1 MLLELNIQNIA
12 LIERLRIEFGRGL
25 NVLTGETGAG
35 KSIVVDCV
43 NLALGGR
50 ADRDLI
56 RTGEERGM
64 VRALFDLDGNEE
76 AIRYLDSLGVDTE
89 GGFAE
94 VTREITRSGKNICRV
109 NGAML
114 LLSNVKTFTGM
125 LVDIHG
131 QHEHQRLMDAEK
143 HLAFLDAYA
152 KEALEKP
159 LETVSQCHHE
169 YSATQKEL
177 SRLTMDEAER
187 ARRVDALTFQHK
199 EISQAK
205 LREDEEETLLSK
217 NRIYENAEKLSG
229 HLRTAYERVYI
240 GGKSISA
247 QESLKRA
254 MDAMSAISDIDEK
267 YKSLFERLEEVYYT
281 VSDIGYELQDASEE
295 TEFDPQEAEK
305 VYDRLDLIQRL
316 KRKYGPDLKD
326 VIAFGK
332 KAGEELKR
340 LNAASDTR
348 QELEDTLK
356 VQKSRLEAA
365 CEALSAIRREKAQA
379 LCGAV
384 VGQLK
389 DLGMGRTRFEA
400 AFKKRSQ
407 PAADGWDEM
416 EFMISPNPGEP
427 LRPMAAIASGGEL
440 SRIMLA
446 FKAITAE
453 NDGVDTMIFD
463 EIDTG
468 ISGRMAQ
475 TVGEKMCML
484 GKMRQV
490 ICVTHLAQIAALG
503 DHHYMVE
510 KTVVNDHTGS
520 SVRKLDEEGRT
531 LEIARLVGG
540 ADEGESGRTHA
551 RNMLEAANTLKKKRF
566 ESCS

>member
-56 RTGEERGM
+56 RTGEEKAC
-64 VRALFDLDGNEE
+64 VRALFDISENSDAAE
-76 AIRYLDSLGVDTE
+76 YLASLGVDTDD
-89 GGFAE
+89 GLAE
-94 VTREITRSGKNICRV
+94 VSREITRSGKNVCRV

-114 LLSNVKTFTGM
+114 TLSCVRQFTAL

-131 QHEHQRLMDAEK
+131 QHEHQQLMDSEK
-143 HLAFLDAYA
+143 HLSFLDAYA
-152 KEALEKP
+152 GEAITDLKDEVKD
-159 LETVSQCHHE
+159 TYDAYAV
-169 YSATQKEL
+169 TQREL
-177 SRLTMDEAER
+177 NRLNMDEAER
-187 ARRVDALTFQHK
+187 ERRIDNLTFQHK
-199 EISQAK
+199 EIASAK
-205 LREDEEETLLSK
+205 LKEDEEETLLSK

-229 HLRTAYERVYI
+229 HLRSAYERVYI

-254 MDAMSAISDIDEK
+254 MDSMSAISDIDEK
-267 YKSLFERLEEVYYT
+267 YRSLHSRLEEVYYA

-295 TEFDPQEAEK
+295 MEFDPSEAEK
-305 VYDRLDLIQRL
+305 VADRLDLIQKL
-316 KRKYGPDLKD
+316 KRKYGPELKD
-326 VIAFGK
+326 VIEFGK
-332 KAGEELKR
+332 KTKEELKK
-340 LNAASDTR
+340 LNDSSDAR
-348 QELEDTLK
+348 QELEDLLK
-356 VQKSRLEAA
+356 TQKKALKEAA
-365 CEALSAIRREKAQA
+365 EALSAVRKEKAGN

-384 VGQLK
+384 IEQLK

-400 AFKKRSQ
+400 KFNVLNKPQSGGQ
-407 PAADGWDEM
+407 DEM

-427 LRPMAAIASGGEL
+427 LKPLSAIASGGEI

-446 FKAITAE
+446 LKAITAE
-453 NDGVDTMIFD
+453 SEGVDTMIFD

-484 GKMRQV
+484 GKARQV
-490 ICVTHLAQIAALG
+490 ICVTHLAQIAALS
-503 DHHYMVE
+503 DQQYLVE
-510 KTVVNDHTGS
+510 KTVDGDRTGS
-520 SVRKLDEEGRT
+520 TVRMLSEEGRID
-531 LEIARLVGG
+531 EIARMVGG

-551 RNMLEAANTLKKKRF
+551 KNMLEAANALKKKRF
-566 ESCS
+566 E

>member
-1 MLLELNIQNIA
+1 MLLELNISNIA
-12 LIERLRIEFGRGL
+12 LIKSLRIEFGRGL

-56 RTGEERGM
+56 RTGEEKGM
-64 VRALFDLDGNEE
+64 VRALFDVSENEE
-76 AIRYLDSLGVDTE
+76 ALKYLESLGVDTE
-89 GGFAE
+89 GGLCE
-94 VTREITRSGKNICRV
+94 VTREITKSGKNVCRV

-131 QHEHQRLMDAEK
+131 QHEHQKLMDAEK
-143 HLAFLDAYA
+143 HLSFLDAFAGSECAKA
-152 KEALEKP
+152 KEETEKCFAAYS
-159 LETVSQCHHE
+159 ET
-169 YSATQKEL
+169 KREL
-177 SRLTMDEAER
+177 DRLNMDEAER
-187 ARRVDALTFQHK
+187 ARRLDVLTFQHK
-199 EISQAK
+199 EIAGAK
-205 LREDEEETLLSK
+205 LKEDEEEILMSK
-217 NRIYENAEKLSG
+217 NRIYENAEKLSS

-254 MDAMSAISDIDEK
+254 MDAISAISDIDDK
-267 YKSLFERLEEVYYT
+267 YKSLYERLEEAYYA
-281 VSDIGYELQDASEE
+281 VSDIGYELQDATEE
-295 TEFDPQEAEK
+295 TDFDPAEAEK

-316 KRKYGPDLKD
+316 KRKYGPELKD

-332 KAGEELKR
+332 KAGEEIKR
-340 LNAASDTR
+340 LNASSDIR
-348 QELEDTLK
+348 EELEDVLK
-356 VQKSRLEAA
+356 TQKKALKAA
-365 CEALSAIRREKAQA
+365 CEALTHVRREKGAA
-379 LCGAV
+379 LCEAV

-400 AFKKRSQ
+400 KFDKKAQ
-407 PAADGWDEM
+407 MTQDGEDEM

-427 LRPMAAIASGGEL
+427 LRPMAAIASGGEI

-446 FKAITAE
+446 LKAITAE
-453 NDGVDTMIFD
+453 NDGVGTMIFD

-484 GKMRQV
+484 GKNRQV

-503 DHHYMVE
+503 DHHYVVT
-510 KTVVNDHTGS
+510 KTVVNDQTGS
-520 SVRKLDEEGRT
+520 TVMKLDEDGRT
-531 LEIARLVGG
+531 EEIARLVGG
-540 ADEGESGRTHA
+540 ADEGESGRMHA
-551 RNMLEAANTLKKKRF
+551 KNMLEAANTLKRKRF
-566 ESCS
+566 E

>member
-56 RTGEERGM
+56 RTGEEKAC
-64 VRALFDLDGNEE
+64 VRALFDISNNPDAEK
-76 AIRYLDSLGVDTE
+76 YLDSLGIDVED
-89 GGFAE
+89 GLAE
-94 VTREITRSGKNICRV
+94 VSREISRSGKNVCRV

-114 LLSNVKTFTGM
+114 TLSNVRLFTSM

-131 QHEHQRLMDAEK
+131 QHEHQQLMDSEK
-143 HLAFLDAYA
+143 HLSFLDVYAGEMLSSYKEKVKDAY
-152 KEALEKP
+152 EAYIK
-159 LETVSQCHHE
+159 THR
-169 YSATQKEL
+169 EL
-177 SRLTMDEAER
+177 NRLNMDEAER
-187 ARRVDALTFQHK
+187 ERKIDNLTFQHK
-199 EISQAK
+199 EILGAK
-205 LREDEEETLLSK
+205 LKADEEETLLSK

-267 YKSLFERLEEVYYT
+267 YKTLHSRIEEAYYA

-295 TEFDPQEAEK
+295 MEFDPSEAEK
-305 VYDRLDLIQRL
+305 VADRLDLIQRL
-316 KRKYGPDLKD
+316 KRKYGPELKD
-326 VIAFGK
+326 VIEFGK
-332 KAGEELKR
+332 KAGEELKK
-340 LNAASDTR
+340 LNASSDIR
-348 QELEDTLK
+348 QELEEALK
-356 VQKSRLEAA
+356 TQKKALKSAA
-365 CEALSAIRREKAQA
+365 EALSAVRKDKAMK
-379 LCGAV
+379 LENAV
-384 VGQLK
+384 IEQLK

-400 AFKKRSQ
+400 KFELLEKPSANGQ
-407 PAADGWDEM
+407 DAM

-427 LRPMAAIASGGEL
+427 LRPLAAIASGGEI

-446 FKAITAE
+446 LKAITAE
-453 NDGVDTMIFD
+453 TEGVDTMIFD

-484 GKMRQV
+484 GKKRQV
-490 ICVTHLAQIAALG
+490 ICVTHLAQIAALS
-503 DHHYMVE
+503 DFQYLVE
-510 KTVVNDHTGS
+510 KTVEGEHTGS
-520 SVRKLDEEGRT
+520 TVRKLSEEGRID
-531 LEIARLVGG
+531 EIARMVGG

-551 RNMLEAANTLKKKRF
+551 KNMLDAANALKKKRF
-566 ESCS
+566 E

>member
-50 ADRDLI
+50 ADRELI
-56 RTGEERGM
+56 RTGEEKGM
-64 VRALFDLDGNEE
+64 VRALFDISGNTD
-76 AIRYLDSLGVDTE
+76 AIEYLESLGVDTE
-89 GGFAE
+89 GGLAE
-94 VTREITRSGKNICRV
+94 VSREITRSGKNVCRV

-114 LLSNVKTFTGM
+114 LLSNVRTFTGM

-143 HLAFLDAYA
+143 HLSFLDAYA
-152 KEALEKP
+152 GGECIKAKEEVFQKY
-159 LETVSQCHHE
+159 QD
-169 YSATQKEL
+169 YSKTAREL
-177 SRLTMDEAER
+177 NKLNMDEAER

-199 EISQAK
+199 EIAGAK
-205 LREDEEETLLSK
+205 LKADEEETLLSK
-217 NRIYENAEKLSG
+217 NRIYENAEKLSS

-254 MDAMSAISDIDEK
+254 MDAMGAITDIDEK
-267 YKSLFERLEEVYYT
+267 YRSLYERLEEAYYA
-281 VSDIGYELQDASEE
+281 VSDIGYELQDATEE
-295 TEFDPQEAEK
+295 TEFDPAEAEK

-316 KRKYGPDLKD
+316 KRKYGPELKD
-326 VIAFGK
+326 VIEFGK
-332 KAGEELKR
+332 KAEKELKT
-340 LNAASDTR
+340 LSASGDIKA
-348 QELEDTLK
+348 ELEDSLK
-356 VQKSRLEAA
+356 MQKIALKKA
-365 CEALSAIRREKAQA
+365 CEALSAIRREKAM
-379 LCGAV
+379 LLSEAV
-384 VGQLK
+384 IGQLK

-400 AFKKRSQ
+400 KFDKKVQ
-407 PAADGWDEM
+407 MTADGEDEM

-503 DHHYMVE
+503 DSHYLVE
-510 KTVVNDHTGS
+510 KTVVGDHTGS
-520 SVRKLDEEGRT
+520 TVRKLDDDGRT

-540 ADEGESGRTHA
+540 ADEGESGRMHA
-551 RNMLEAANTLKKKRF
+551 RNMLEAANALKKKRF
-566 ESCS
+566 E

>member
-50 ADRDLI
+50 ADRELI
-56 RTGEERGM
+56 RNGEEKAC
-64 VRALFDLDGNEE
+64 VRALFDITENKDAKE
-76 AIRYLDSLGVDTE
+76 YLSSLGIDVDD
-89 GGFAE
+89 GLAE
-94 VTREITRSGKNICRV
+94 VSREMSRSGKNVCRV
-109 NGAML
+109 NGAMMT
-114 LLSNVKTFTGM
+114 LSNLKQFTSM

-131 QHEHQRLMDAEK
+131 QHEHQQLMDAEK
-143 HLAFLDAYA
+143 HLSFLDAYA
-152 KEALEKP
+152 GEEFAPYKTEVRRTYEA
-159 LETVSQCHHE
+159 
-169 YSATQKEL
+169 YSLTNREL
-177 SRLTMDEAER
+177 NRLNMDEAER
-187 ARRVDALTFQHK
+187 ARRIDNLTFQHR
-199 EISQAK
+199 EIAGAK
-205 LREDEEETLLSK
+205 LKADEEETLLSK

-229 HLRTAYERVYI
+229 HLRTAYERVYA

-267 YKSLFERLEEVYYT
+267 YRLLHSRLEEAYYA

-295 TEFDPQEAEK
+295 MEFDPAEAEK
-305 VYDRLDLIQRL
+305 VADRLDLINRL
-316 KRKYGPDLKD
+316 KRKYGPELID
-326 VIAFGK
+326 VIEFGK
-332 KAGEELKR
+332 KAGEELKK
-340 LNAASDTR
+340 LNASSDIR

-356 VQKSRLEAA
+356 EQKKALKSAA
-365 CEALSAIRREKAQA
+365 EALSAVRKEKADR
-379 LCGAV
+379 LSLAV
-384 VGQLK
+384 IEQLK

-400 AFKKRSQ
+400 KFEKLDK
-407 PAADGWDEM
+407 PGHDGQDNM

-427 LRPMAAIASGGEL
+427 LRPLAAIASGGEI

-446 FKAITAE
+446 LKAITAE
-453 NDGVDTMIFD
+453 TEGVDTMIFD

-490 ICVTHLAQIAALG
+490 ICVTHLAQIAALS
-503 DHHYMVE
+503 DHQYLVE
-510 KTVVNDHTGS
+510 KTVEGDKTGS
-520 SVRKLDEEGRT
+520 TVKKLSEEGRID
-531 LEIARLVGG
+531 EIARMVGG
-540 ADEGESGRTHA
+540 ADEGESGRMHA
-551 RNMLEAANTLKKKRF
+551 RNMLEAANALKEKRF
-566 ESCS
+566 K

>member
-1 MLLELNIQNIA
+1 MLLELNISNIA
-12 LIERLRIEFGRGL
+12 LIKSLRIEFGRGL

-56 RTGEERGM
+56 RTGEEKGM
-64 VRALFDLDGNEE
+64 VRALFDVSENEE
-76 AIRYLDSLGVDTE
+76 ALKYLESLGVDTE
-89 GGFAE
+89 GGLCE
-94 VTREITRSGKNICRV
+94 VSREITKSGKNVCRV

-131 QHEHQRLMDAEK
+131 QHEHQKLMDAEK
-143 HLAFLDAYA
+143 HLSFLDAYA
-152 KEALEKP
+152 GSECEKAKEETEKCFAAYS
-159 LETVSQCHHE
+159 ET
-169 YSATQKEL
+169 KREL
-177 SRLTMDEAER
+177 DKLNMDEAER
-187 ARRVDALTFQHK
+187 ARRLDALTFQHK
-199 EISQAK
+199 EIAGAK
-205 LREDEEETLLSK
+205 LKEDEEEILMSK
-217 NRIYENAEKLSG
+217 NRIYENAEKLSS

-254 MDAMSAISDIDEK
+254 MDAISAISDIDDK
-267 YKSLFERLEEVYYT
+267 YKSLYERLEEAYYA
-281 VSDIGYELQDASEE
+281 VSDIGYELQDATEE
-295 TEFDPQEAEK
+295 TDFDPSEAEK

-316 KRKYGPDLKD
+316 KRKYGPELKD

-332 KAGEELKR
+332 KAGEEIKR
-340 LNAASDTR
+340 LNASSDIR
-348 QELEDTLK
+348 EELEDVLK
-356 VQKSRLEAA
+356 TQKKALKAA
-365 CEALSAIRREKAQA
+365 CEALTYVRREKGAA
-379 LCGAV
+379 LCEAV

-400 AFKKRSQ
+400 KFDKKAQ
-407 PAADGWDEM
+407 MTQDGEDEM

-427 LRPMAAIASGGEL
+427 LRPMAAIASGGEI

-446 FKAITAE
+446 LKAITAE

-484 GKMRQV
+484 GKNRQV

-503 DHHYMVE
+503 DHHYVVT
-510 KTVVNDHTGS
+510 KTVVNDQTGS
-520 SVRKLDEEGRT
+520 TVMKLDEDGRT
-531 LEIARLVGG
+531 EEIARLVGG
-540 ADEGESGRTHA
+540 ADEGESGRMHA
-551 RNMLEAANTLKKKRF
+551 KNMLEAANTLKRKRF
-566 ESCS
+566 E

>member
-56 RTGEERGM
+56 RTGEEKAY
-64 VRALFDLDGNEE
+64 VRALFDISENPEAKDYLEGMGIDAEE
-76 AIRYLDSLGVDTE
+76 GL
-89 GGFAE
+89 AE
-94 VTREITRSGKNICRV
+94 VSREITRSGKNICRV
-109 NGAML
+109 NGAMMT
-114 LLSNVKTFTGM
+114 LSNVKTFTGM

-131 QHEHQRLMDAEK
+131 QHEHQRLMDGEK
-143 HLAFLDAYA
+143 HLSFLDAYA
-152 KEALEKP
+152 GSALEP
-159 LETVSQCHHE
+159 LKADTEKAYEAYAQTNR
-169 YSATQKEL
+169 EL
-177 SRLTMDEAER
+177 NRLNMDEAER
-187 ARRVDALTFQHK
+187 ARRIDNLTFQHK
-199 EISQAK
+199 EIAGAK
-205 LREDEEETLLSK
+205 LKADEEEALESK

-254 MDAMSAISDIDEK
+254 MDAMNAISDIDEK
-267 YKSLFERLEEVYYT
+267 YKNLASRLEEAYYT

-295 TEFDPQEAEK
+295 MEFDPAEAEK
-305 VYDRLDLIQRL
+305 VQDRLDLIQRL
-316 KRKYGPDLKD
+316 KRKYGPELKD
-326 VIAFGK
+326 VIEFGK
-332 KAGEELKR
+332 KAQEELKR
-340 LNAASDTR
+340 LNASSDTK

-356 VQKSRLEAA
+356 VQLNALKTAA
-365 CEALSAIRREKAQA
+365 EALSDARKEKGGLLSQ
-379 LCGAV
+379 AV
-384 VGQLK
+384 VEQLK
-389 DLGMGRTRFEA
+389 DLGMARTRFEA
-400 AFKKRSQ
+400 KFDKMDKPDRG
-407 PAADGWDEM
+407 GWDKM

-427 LRPMAAIASGGEL
+427 LRPLAAIASGGEI

-484 GKMRQV
+484 GKVHQV
-490 ICVTHLAQIAALG
+490 ICVTHLAQIAALA
-503 DHHYMVE
+503 DQQYLVE
-510 KTVVNDHTGS
+510 KTVEGDRTGS
-520 SVRKLDEEGRT
+520 TVRRLSEEGRIS
-531 LEIARLVGG
+531 EIARMVGG
-540 ADEGESGRTHA
+540 ADEGESGRLHA
-551 RNMLEAANTLKKKRF
+551 RNMLEAANALKKKRF
-566 ESCS
+566 E